1 MLVTPQYKL
10 ERISLLLAALVAVAV
25 FFGITDTASGQ
36 TSDETL
42 AALQEQGMREG
53 WTFTVGQTPVSDNSI
68 DELCGLVVPEDWWV
82 GAPLGDTTPRLGLP
96 TAYDW
101 RDSGGCPPVRNQG
114 SCGSCWAFATVGP
127 LECNILIHDGVEVD
141 LSEQWLVS
149 CNQSG
154 YGCGGGWW
162 AHDYHEWRT
171 DSCGGTG
178 AVLEAD
184 FPYAAS
190 NLPCNCPYDHPY
202 TIDDWAYVG
211 SSGGIP
217 STAAIKQAIM
227 DYGPVSVAVCVTS
240 AFQGYNN
247 GIFNACSGGQ
257 VNHGVVLV
265 GWDDSQGTNGVWIL
279 RNSWGPYWGESGYM
293 RIEYGCSSIGYAAC
307 YVQYSSAGGPSLEV
321 TPASHNFG
329 SINIGGNSTQSFT
342 VKNVGLETL
351 SGSASGLS
359 APFSFVGD
367 TSYTLNPGQS
377 DTITVRFAPTVQGS
391 FNDNIQF
398 TGGGGATRSV
408 SGSGIGGGAGNNCAD
423 APSISDGTYIIS
435 NVGAGTDD
443 TASCGGG
450 GTSDVWWRYV
460 APHAGVVD
468 IHTCWSD
475 FDTVLSVYNT
485 CGGTELAC
493 NDDYPGCGTGGSRVS
508 LAVSPGQVLRI
519 RVAGCAGQTGDV
531 MLSIVTSVPSRT
543 ISGRMTTAAGDPVAG
558 VTLTGLPGEPVT
570 NANGEYTATV
580 DYGFIGTATP
590 WKTGYLFQ
598 PANRSYINVT
608 SNQSN
613 QDYQAT
619 PPNFTISGNVTDQ
632 FGDPVRGVT
641 INGLPG
647 NPVTGAGGNYQA
659 TVPLGFSGTATP
671 SMSGS
676 TFMPTSR
683 IYSYVTSD
691 MPSQDYFATLPTGY
705 LRVTIDPAGALD
717 DGAAWRVD
725 GGSWHDSD
733 ATVEVTV
740 GQHTVSYTSIPEWTG
755 PGDEQVS
762 IIQGQTVP
770 LIGTYTQQAY
780 KLDIVTEPS
789 AAGQVSAAPMANS
802 QGEYVQDAVVTLL
815 ATPEPGFRV
824 LGWSGAD
831 EGPASGQLI
840 NTVTMTCDRMV
851 IVEFAVEPFAMFQLS
866 TAVTGGEGWIAPG
879 HGSHSAGSIVTLTA
893 TPASGY
899 RIMEWSGTDDDSSTD
914 VKNTVTMNNSKIVT
928 VEFEP
933 WPDCNADGTPDAVNI
948 ADLISTDCNGN
959 GIPDECEPDTDGD
972 GTIDDCDAS
981 FDLMAIDPTSISQIP
996 SISTCGMGMVQMLA
1010 LTLVG
1015 LGFLRRGS
1023 GNMRC
1028 F

>member
-1 MLVTPQYKL
+1 MVATSQYKQ
-10 ERISLLLAALVAVAV
+10 ERIALLLAALVAVAA
-25 FFGITDTASGQ
+25 FLGITDTASGQ

-42 AALQEQGMREG
+42 AALQEQGLQEG
-53 WTFTVGQTPVSDNSI
+53 WTFTVGQTPVSDKSI

-82 GAPLGDTTPRLGLP
+82 GAPLGGTTPRLGLP
-96 TAYDW
+96 TAFDW
-101 RDSGGCPPVRNQG
+101 RDSGGCPPVRNQS

-127 LECNILIHDGVEVD
+127 LECNILIHDGIEVD

-184 FPYAAS
+184 FPYAAGD
-190 NLPCNCPYDHPY
+190 LPCNCPYDHPY
-202 TIDDWAYVG
+202 TIEDWAYVG
-211 SSGGIP
+211 GSSSIP

-227 DYGPVSVAVCVTS
+227 DYGPISVAVCVTS
-240 AFQGYNN
+240 TFQNYTGNV
-247 GIFNACSGGQ
+247 FNACSSGQ

-265 GWDDSQGTNGVWIL
+265 GWDDSQGTNGVWFL
-279 RNSWGPYWGESGYM
+279 RNSWGAGWGEGGYM

-307 YVQYSSAGGPSLEV
+307 YVQYSGAGGPGLEV
-321 TPASHNFG
+321 TPASLNFG
-329 SINIGGNSTQSFT
+329 DVNIGENSTRVFT
-342 VKNVGLETL
+342 VKNVGTETL

-359 APFSFVGD
+359 APFSFVGG

-377 DTITVRFAPTVQGS
+377 VTITVRFAPTVQGS
-391 FNDNIQF
+391 FDDSVQF
-398 TGGGGATRSV
+398 TGGGGATRNV
-408 SGSGIGGGAGNNCAD
+408 SGSGSGGGAGNTCAD
-423 APSISDGTYIIS
+423 APSISDGTYITS

-450 GTSDVWWRYV
+450 GTADVWWRYV
-460 APHAGVVD
+460 APRAGVVD

-475 FDTVLSVYNT
+475 FDTVLSVYDT
-485 CGGTELAC
+485 CDGTELAC

-508 LAVSPGQVLRI
+508 LDVSPGQVLRI
-519 RVAGCAGQTGDV
+519 RVAGCAGQTGNV
-531 MLSIVTSVPSRT
+531 MLSIITSVPSQS
-543 ISGRMTTAAGDPVAG
+543 ISGRVTTTESDPVAG

-570 NANGEYTATV
+570 NANGEYAATV

-598 PANRSYINVT
+598 PANRTYINVT
-608 SNQSN
+608 SNQLN

-619 PPNFTISGNVTDQ
+619 PPNFAISGSVTDQ
-632 FGDPVRGVT
+632 FGDPVSGVT

-647 NPVTGAGGNYQA
+647 SPVTTAGGNYHV

-671 SMSGS
+671 SMLGS
-676 TFMPTSR
+676 AFTPTSR
-683 IYSYVTSD
+683 SYSYVTSD
-691 MPSQDYFATLPTGY
+691 MPSEDYSAMQPTGY
-705 LRVTIDPAGALD
+705 LQVGLEPVGALD
-717 DGAAWRVD
+717 DGAAWQVD
-725 GGSWHDSD
+725 GGSWHDCGD
-733 ATVEVTV
+733 AIAVTA
-740 GQHTVSYTSIPEWTG
+740 GRHTVSYANIPEWTS

-762 IIQGQTVP
+762 IIQGQTFQ
-770 LIGTYTQQAY
+770 LIGTYTQQTY
-780 KLDIVTEPS
+780 KLDIIAEPS
-789 AAGQVSAAPMANS
+789 AAGQVSVAPTPD
-802 QGEYVQDAVVTLL
+802 GLGKYVQDTVVTLL

-831 EGPASGQLI
+831 EGPASGQLT
-840 NTVTMTCDRMV
+840 NTVTMTSNRMV
-851 IVEFAVEPFAMFQLS
+851 IVEFAVEPFAMFPLS
-866 TAVTGGEGWIAPG
+866 TAVAGGEGWISPG
-879 HGSHSAGSIVTLTA
+879 HGSHPAGSIVTLTA

-914 VKNTVTMNNSKIVT
+914 SKNTVTMNYSKIVT
-928 VEFEP
+928 VEFAP
-933 WPDCNADGTPDAVNI
+933 W
-948 ADLISTDCNGN
+948 SDCNGN

-981 FDLMAIDPTSISQIP
+981 IDLMLGDATGISQIP
-996 SISTCGMGMVQMLA
+996 SVSMCGMGVVQMLA

-1015 LGFLRRGS
+1015 LGFLKCRS
-1023 GNMRC
+1023 GPQTRHLRTPRT
-1028 F
+1028 